1 MSHALRGPGIDS
13 ATATATTR
21 TITIKQPKAKQKK
34 HESQRA
40 GTARVVG

>member
-21 TITIKQPKAKQKK
+21 TITIKQKKAKQKK

-40 GTARVVG
+40 GIARVVG